1 MGSYKCNWAV
11 VHEYGARLDPYHRYG
26 QAMGLSFSVPE
37 GVKVPYTLVNIFKE
51 VQKDLACSI
60 PTHGNLQKWVE
71 QVQYPTCA

>member
-1 MGSYKCNWAV
+1 
-11 VHEYGARLDPYHRYG
+11 
-26 QAMGLSFSVPE
+26 MGLSFSVPE